1 MDPQSVK
8 QAICGKLPINL
19 VKVNNVA
26 PTTVLVPS
34 EMGLPILI
42 EVSMPS
48 VISTEGY
55 ITVEC
60 SKTLP
65 SIELS
70 LTNKIST
77 ALTGYV
83 GTVCPFTKEVIATG
97 INKEWSVNY
106 PTKMLASVE
115 SGKLKVVS
123 KLTEETKSAPE
134 VDLISFTIKP
144 FAVIKPVVAID
155 LIPLP
160 VHPSVKIIKS
170 EADVTDLRSVVDFYS
185 LYKYNP
191 LNSLLF
197 GWTASPMTV
206 GGYPTTRYSEYKI
219 IYLPTR
225 SATKEMET
233 EVALGAVYKKHSYII
248 EYKPESLE
256 VIAPKQVLEK
266 LNVVSGVAVSAE
278 MKVILKGGSPKS
290 TPSLSL
296 VDMASLVWYKSGS
309 FTLKTLKEQRSA
321 LMVN

>member
-1 MDPQSVK
+1 MEPQSVK
-8 QAICGKLPINL
+8 QTICGKLPINL

-55 ITVEC
+55 VTVEC
-60 SKTLP
+60 SKPLP

-70 LTNKIST
+70 L
-77 ALTGYV
+77 
-83 GTVCPFTKEVIATG
+83 
-97 INKEWSVNY
+97 
-106 PTKMLASVE
+106 
-115 SGKLKVVS
+115 
-123 KLTEETKSAPE
+123 
-134 VDLISFTIKP
+134 TIKP

-170 EADVTDLRSVVDFYS
+170 EGERRTIEHTFGETVGLNLKYLIKTEADVTDLKTVVDVIS

-191 LNSLLF
+191 LNTLIF

-233 EVALGAVYKKHSYII
+233 EVALGAVYKKHSYVI
-248 EYKPESLE
+248 EYKPESLG

-266 LNVVSGVAVSAE
+266 LNVESGVAVSAE
-278 MKVILKGGSPKS
+278 MKVILKGVSPKKYSFPLIGGHGFTGMVQKWKLHLENTERTKICIDGKLTMPSVSLRNTHELKSQDIKMFLKNVIGFGKTCEAS
-290 TPSLSL
+290 T
-296 VDMASLVWYKSGS
+296 
-309 FTLKTLKEQRSA
+309 
-321 LMVN
+321 